1 MPLRISFLGGV
12 QTVTGSKFLL
22 ETDSTRVLVDCGLF
36 QGLKP
41 LRLMNWAEIPFDTRS
56 IDAVL
61 LTHAHLDHTGYVPRL
76 AHFGLRAP
84 VHCTAATADLLEILW
99 RDAAKIQEED
109 AEYANR
115 KQFSKHHPAK
125 PLFDDED
132 ATRALRLVKRHG
144 FQKAFEVG
152 DFFATFHRAGH
163 ILGSSFIEIE
173 EREDNVSTTLVFSG
187 DMGRPDMPLHQD
199 PEPLPSC
206 DTLVLESTYGNR
218 AHDTRPLADAL
229 LEAIRPTL
237 QDGGTVLIPAFAVA
251 RAQLITL
258 LLNQLMTSGR
268 LERYPVDI
276 DSPMAVD
283 ATEIYRRYLGAK
295 ELDDLGGPGLLPPGA
310 HLRHSVAESMGL
322 NQLGGPRIII
332 SASGMLTGGR
342 VLHHLRRLGGDRRN
356 TIVLT
361 GYQAAGTRGRDLAE
375 GKRTLRMHGQ
385 DVAIHA
391 KVIVV
396 DGFSAHADAGEIMD
410 WVTAAPALPRTVFI
424 THGEVDASDALAE
437 RLRAA
442 GMTAITPALGQGFE
456 WIPKS
461 RAWRQVRTT

>member
-1 MPLRISFLGGV
+1 MRITFLGGV

-22 ETDSTRVLVDCGLF
+22 ETASTRMLVDCGMF
-36 QGLKP
+36 QGLKA

-61 LTHAHLDHTGYVPRL
+61 LTHAHLDHSGYVPRL
-76 AHFGLRAP
+76 AHYGLRSP
-84 VHCTAATADLLEILW
+84 VHCTAPTAELLEILW

-109 AEYANR
+109 AAYANR
-115 KQFSKHHPAK
+115 KHFSKHHPAK
-125 PLFDDED
+125 PLFDDDD

-144 FQKAFEVG
+144 FDRPFSVG
-152 DFFATFHRAGH
+152 DVSATFRSAGH
-163 ILGSSFIEIE
+163 ILGSAFIELVHE
-173 EREDNVSTTLVFSG
+173 EEDVETNLVFSG

-199 PEPLPSC
+199 PEPLPEC
-206 DTLVLESTYGNR
+206 DTLVVESTYGNR
-218 AHDTRPLADAL
+218 AHDPRPLGDAL
-229 LEAIRPTL
+229 LEAILPTL
-237 QDGGTVLIPAFAVA
+237 QDGGVVLIPAFAVA
-251 RAQLITL
+251 RAQLITV
-258 LLNQLMTSGR
+258 LLNQLMSSGR
-268 LERYPVDI
+268 LPHYPVDI

-295 ELDDLGGPGLLPPGA
+295 ELDDLGRAGLLPPGA
-310 HLRHSVAESMGL
+310 NLRHSVAESMAL

-342 VLHHLRRLGGDRRN
+342 VLHHLRRLAGDRRN

-361 GYQAAGTRGRDLAE
+361 GYQADGTRGRDLLE

-385 DVAIHA
+385 DISIHA
-391 KVIVV
+391 KVNVV
-396 DGFSAHADAGEIMD
+396 DGFSAHADADEIMD
-410 WVTAAPALPRTVFI
+410 WVTSTPKLPRTVFI
-424 THGEVDASDALAE
+424 THGEVDASDALAQ

-456 WIPKS
+456 WIPQS
-461 RAWRQVRTT
+461 RAWRQVRSQ

>member
-1 MPLRISFLGGV
+1 M
-12 QTVTGSKFLL
+12 L
-22 ETDSTRVLVDCGLF
+22 ETAGTRVLVDCGLF

-56 IDAVL
+56 IDGVL
-61 LTHAHLDHTGYVPRL
+61 LTHAHLDHSGYVPRL
-76 AHFGLRAP
+76 AHYGLRAP
-84 VHCTAATADLLEILW
+84 VHCTTPTAELVEVLW

-115 KQFSKHHPAK
+115 KQFSKHHPAR
-125 PLFDDED
+125 PLFDDDD

-144 FQKAFEVG
+144 FGKEFNIG
-152 DFFATFHRAGH
+152 DLSATFHRAGH
-163 ILGSSFIEIE
+163 ILGSAFIEIAEQE
-173 EREDNVSTTLVFSG
+173 EGVETKIVFSG
-187 DMGRPDMPLHQD
+187 DMGRVDMPLHQD
-199 PEPLPSC
+199 PEPLPEC

-218 AHDTRPLADAL
+218 AHNTRPLADAL
-229 LEAIRPTL
+229 LEAILPTL
-237 QDGGTVLIPAFAVA
+237 QDGGVVLIPAFAVA

-268 LERYPVDI
+268 LPRYPVDI

-295 ELDDLGGPGLLPPGA
+295 ELDDLGRAGLLPPGA
-310 HLRHSVAESMGL
+310 KLRHSVAESIAL

-385 DVAIHA
+385 DIAIHA
-391 KVIVV
+391 KVTMV
-396 DGFSAHADAGEIMD
+396 DGFSAHADASEIMD
-410 WVTAAPALPRTVFI
+410 WVTAAPALPRTVFL
-424 THGEVDASDALAE
+424 THGEPGASDALAE

-456 WIPKS
+456 WIPGS
-461 RAWRQVRTT
+461 RAWRQVRSH